1 MPAPLAKFA
10 VLRRKSECVFS
21 VRKLGRKPNV
31 VRQFMNNNGPDAGN
45 PMADG
50 SQACTV
56 SVLDFATP
64 PSPPRPARLSASDV
78 GPSPSSEAV
87 GRTGPYR
94 IPELYVDR
102 VLERAEETM
111 ASSRRTSSSSKYVR
125 VSSAPLILDPFV
137 SDMMVPTP
145 RGTACS
151 VSPVNYPPTFAGIS
165 SGVRLMLIVVPTGGE
180 NSITFFSENRLKSL
194 SDCLGHDRVR
204 DLVNRIA
211 FTINQH
217 LRTVARFT
225 SDLSSHKTKPP
236 ACLQD
241 KERLTKLIRLY
252 FENVHPRFPFLDR
265 AAFEATAASQDQPHV
280 LPRSKSWTSLYHT
293 VLALG
298 SQYDGGGSFQ
308 PDDSESWGLFSVA
321 LANFTNL
328 MLLPDS
334 LTTLQ
339 ALTAMTIYS
348 LGMSGIGLEQVIMS
362 EAVRRAKN
370 LADARF
376 NEYATQ
382 SYRRTFWVLYSLEKI
397 TSFHHGKSSGF
408 SDCDISCPIPYTP
421 ESNFGG
427 LNWLLTFVRHARLLS
442 RAYTSL
448 FSVGVSEHPDEY
460 FLDIIDQLAE
470 ELEDWRAA
478 IPDNGFRPAGLVGP
492 QALIG
497 DPGSH
502 VLALVT
508 HFCYSS
514 FLQTI
519 SRMAL
524 RHLPASNRRRREAAL
539 KTVEETSRALLEMTS
554 FVDVAPY
561 TPMWMLA
568 GIPMAGFFVI
578 FDLVIHN
585 PLEPQTASN
594 LALLDLVVRHTSRLE
609 QMSNGKI
616 PGSLIGEFTQIARA
630 YVNQVSG
637 RSPGGTSEAVTPQ
650 SVPGVSQGFFSQPH
664 WSLPHDGM
672 QDMSAMDVAGD
683 FSDMSL
689 AGESGQVGF
698 PGPMDIEGI
707 PMPPNTVMGT
717 DVMNLF
723 GCWVPDFEPQ
733 FYHGL
738 AGQVDL

>member
-1 MPAPLAKFA
+1 MWSP
-10 VLRRKSECVFS
+10 
-21 VRKLGRKPNV
+21 V
-31 VRQFMNNNGPDAGN
+31 VRQFLNNNGPDAGN
-45 PMADG
+45 PMAYG

-78 GPSPSSEAV
+78 GPSPSSETT
-87 GRTGPYR
+87 GRTGPNR

-111 ASSRRTSSSSKYVR
+111 ASSRNASGSSKYVR
-125 VSSAPLILDPFV
+125 GHGLF
-137 SDMMVPTP
+137 
-145 RGTACS
+145 
-151 VSPVNYPPTFAGIS
+151 
-165 SGVRLMLIVVPTGGE
+165 GGE

-211 FTINQH
+211 YTINQH

-225 SDLSSHKTKPP
+225 SDLSSHRTKPP
-236 ACLQD
+236 VCLQD

-252 FENVHPRFPFLDR
+252 FENLHPRFPFLDR

-328 MLLPDS
+328 ILLPDS

-339 ALTAMTIYS
+339 ALTAMTIYT
-348 LGMSGIGLEQVIMS
+348 LGMSGIGLEHVIMS

-397 TSFHHGKSSGF
+397 TSFHHGKSSEGF

-448 FSVGVSEHPDEY
+448 FSVGVMEHPDEY

-492 QALIG
+492 QALIR

-508 HFCYSS
+508 HFCYNS

-650 SVPGVSQGFFSQPH
+650 SVPGMSQGFFSQPH

-683 FSDMSL
+683 FSDMNL
-689 AGESGQVGF
+689 AAESGQAGF
-698 PGPMDIEGI
+698 PGPMDIEGL
-707 PMPPNTVMGT
+707 PMAPNTVMGT

-738 AGQVDL
+738 AGQVDLLPPPDHHMTPDHHLTPGQ